1 VLAPVV
7 LTHYRGR
14 HRLGRA
20 AGAASRE
27 HEPCGR
33 AGCSCEIWLVHQPA
47 FFMCRCQ
54 NGPVA
59 CFALLVVDGTVYD
72 ADVGR
77 RLAGSVDHGR
87 HEGNEPNMHPWCTED
102 VPGPTAFM
110 DRGHREA
117 PAVIVVGQWTGQE
130 ASALRQALRMT
141 IPEFAERLGVA
152 GRTVAKWEAHGSA
165 IIPVPVMQAVLDTV
179 LARAAEEAKSRF
191 GMLLAANGDG
201 VQYAQPGAGV
211 LAQLGGATLAA
222 PAPVPQRLD
231 PEAIGR
237 LRTILMEYVK
247 IDNLLGPA
255 HLLALMKLH
264 LDFIG
269 ELLNVASGQVR
280 TELLTTGAC
289 YAEFAGWLH
298 QDAGNPQWA
307 AYWTN
312 RALGWA
318 RAADNPLIVSYVLMR
333 MSNQASGLGD
343 ASRTLDLARAAAQAG
358 PALTP
363 CSRAGVPAGSA
374 GARAIGGPSRVRPST
389 GGRPGAGNSTRG
401 PPRGRRRAHRLL
413 HAQLHRRGGRR
424 LLDPAGTATPG
435 GRHLGAWPVDV
446 ARALPAGPRTELG
459 EACRGARRQ
468 PGARA
473 GVRRRAGGGRDHHQ
487 HLVGAGSRR
496 TPAATCPPG
505 PLA

>member
-1 VLAPVV
+1 
-7 LTHYRGR
+7 
-14 HRLGRA
+14 
-20 AGAASRE
+20 
-27 HEPCGR
+27 
-33 AGCSCEIWLVHQPA
+33 
-47 FFMCRCQ
+47 
-54 NGPVA
+54 
-59 CFALLVVDGTVYD
+59 
-72 ADVGR
+72 
-77 RLAGSVDHGR
+77 
-87 HEGNEPNMHPWCTED
+87 
-102 VPGPTAFM
+102 M

-130 ASALRQALRMT
+130 ARALRQALRMT

-152 GRTVAKWEAHGSA
+152 ERTVAKWEAHGSA
-165 IIPVPVMQAVLDTV
+165 IVPVPVMQAVLDTV

-191 GMLLAANGDG
+191 GMLMAAAGDG
-201 VQYAQPGAGV
+201 VQYAEPGAEV
-211 LAQLGGATLAA
+211 LAGLGGATLAA

-343 ASRTLDLARAAAQAG
+343 AGRTLDLARAALRKQDRLSPHARALVFRQEARGYALSGDLAACARALAAAQEQAAAPEDHREDEG
-358 PALTP
+358 ALTGYCTP
-363 CSRAGVPAGSA
+363 SYIAGEAADCWMLLGQPRQAV
-374 GARAIGGPSRVRPST
+374 AILEHGLS
-389 GGRPGAGNSTRG
+389 
-401 PPRGRRRAHRLL
+401 
-413 HAQLHRRGGRR
+413 
-424 LLDPAGTATPG
+424 
-435 GRHLGAWPVDV
+435 AWPAPYQRDRGLNLARLAV
-446 ARALPAGPRTELG
+446 ARAADREPEQACAVAQEAAAIISNTWSARAVAELRRLPALLAPWPDLAPVAELR
-459 EACRGARRQ
+459 ET
-468 PGARA
+468 
-473 GVRRRAGGGRDHHQ
+473 
-487 HLVGAGSRR
+487 L
-496 TPAATCPPG
+496 AALP
-505 PLA
+505 

>member
-1 VLAPVV
+1 
-7 LTHYRGR
+7 
-14 HRLGRA
+14 
-20 AGAASRE
+20 
-27 HEPCGR
+27 
-33 AGCSCEIWLVHQPA
+33 
-47 FFMCRCQ
+47 M
-54 NGPVA
+54 
-59 CFALLVVDGTVYD
+59 
-72 ADVGR
+72 
-77 RLAGSVDHGR
+77 
-87 HEGNEPNMHPWCTED
+87 
-102 VPGPTAFM
+102 
-110 DRGHREA
+110 
-117 PAVIVVGQWTGQE
+117 IVVGQWTGQE

-165 IIPVPVMQAVLDTV
+165 IVPVPVMQAVLDTV

-191 GMLLAANGDG
+191 GMLLAAQGDG
-201 VQYAQPGAGV
+201 VQYAQPGAEV
-211 LAQLGGATLAA
+211 LAELGGAMLAA

-237 LRTILMEYVK
+237 LRTILIEYVK

-343 ASRTLDLARAAAQAG
+343 GSRTLDLARAALRKQDRLSPHACALVLRQEARG
-358 PALTP
+358 HALSGTPRRAPEHWRPPRSRRPHPRTTARTKARSPATA
-363 CSRAGVPAGSA
+363 RPAT
-374 GARAIGGPSRVRPST
+374 ST
-389 GGRPGAGNSTRG
+389 GRPQIAGCCWDSHTRQSPSWNMACRRG
-401 PPRGRRRAHRLL
+401 PCPTS
-413 HAQLHRRGGRR
+413 
-424 LLDPAGTATPG
+424 GTE
-435 GRHLGAWPVDV
+435 D
-446 ARALPAGPRTELG
+446 
-459 EACRGARRQ
+459 
-468 PGARA
+468 
-473 GVRRRAGGGRDHHQ
+473 
-487 HLVGAGSRR
+487 
-496 TPAATCPPG
+496 
-505 PLA
+505 